1 MKFIFLIL
9 FLFLTGCASYDWV
22 YDEDYD
28 PVQHEI
34 FLMKQID
41 PRIQAQN
48 HNNKSDE

>member
-1 MKFIFLIL
+1 MKKLLLIPIS
-9 FLFLTGCASYDWV
+9 FLTGCASYDWV
-22 YDEDYD
+22 YDGDYD

-34 FLMKQID
+34 FLMKQMD

>member
-28 PVQHEI
+28 PIEHEMRI
-34 FLMKQID
+34 MREMD
-41 PRIQAQN
+41 PRIEAN
-48 HNNKSDE
+48 YE